1 MANKDLQKTKAT
13 RNITRNT
20 NKKSAFEQFL
30 TKFLNISN
38 NNKDIQMRTQELND
52 YIGKL
57 NDTDAK
63 AILRDIGTIP
73 EYIQASSSSEKLFSK
88 ASDIILARAF
98 KMLGLKA
105 EVSFERADSADV
117 VAQSEHYSLVADAK
131 CFRLSRTAKNQK
143 DFKISN
149 LSKWR
154 GKNYHYAVLVAP
166 YFQYPKKES
175 QIYESAL
182 KDEVCI
188 LAWEHI
194 LILLENDIKE
204 SQALTLEHIWNRPK
218 MLNRESKIAN
228 KKLCLLPDMDEYIA
242 KTYNIKDFKQK
253 LKSYKDKII
262 ERSDDE
268 IIYYKNEMKKFKNLS
283 KEEAIKRLIKE
294 TKLEEKLNAI
304 RAFISKMG
312 LNDE

>member
-13 RNITRNT
+13 RNTTRDT

-30 TKFLNISN
+30 TKFLNISSN
-38 NNKDIQMRTQELND
+38 SKNFQVQTQELND
-52 YIGKL
+52 YIDKL
-57 NDTDAK
+57 NDADAK

-117 VAQSEHYSLVADAK
+117 VAKSERYSLVADAK

-204 SQALTLEHIWNRPK
+204 SQAFRLDHIWERPR

>member
-1 MANKDLQKTKAT
+1 MSEFGKNINSANKNPLNVDKNIVFGDFLAKFSSISSNEKLFQRQTQKLIDYI
-13 RNITRNT
+13 N
-20 NKKSAFEQFL
+20 
-30 TKFLNISN
+30 NISDA
-38 NNKDIQMRTQELND
+38 DI
-52 YIGKL
+52 
-57 NDTDAK
+57 K

-73 EYIQASSSSEKLFSK
+73 EHIQASSSSEKLFSK
-88 ASDIILARAF
+88 ASDIVLARAF

-105 EVSFERADSADV
+105 TVSFERADSADV

-154 GKNYHYAVLVAP
+154 GKNHHFAVLVAP

-194 LILLENDIKE
+194 LILLENNIKE
-204 SQALTLEHIWNRPK
+204 NQALTLEHIWARPK

-228 KKLCLLPDMDEYIA
+228 KKMCLLPDMDDYIA
-242 KTYNIKDFKQK
+242 KTYNIKDFEKK
-253 LKSYKDKII
+253 LKSYKNRII

-268 IIYYKNEMKKFKNLS
+268 ISYYKNEMAKFKNLS
-283 KEEAIKRLIKE
+283 KEEAIERLIKE
-294 TKLEEKLNAI
+294 AKLEEKLNAI
-304 RAFISKMG
+304 KTFISKMG
-312 LNDE
+312 VER